1 MSKTYTVKWTI
12 TEQYEDT
19 FELESKDIWDEARTE
34 IENIGG
40 GNMPVDYQWVVT
52 TAVSYTHLTL
62 PTTPYV

>member
-19 FELESKDIWDEARTE
+19 FELETEDIWDEARTE
-34 IENIGG
+34 IDKIGG

-52 TAVSYTHLTL
+52 TVEE
-62 PTTPYV
+62 VDDD

>member
-19 FELESKDIWDEARTE
+19 FELETEDIWDEARTE
-34 IENIGG
+34 IDKIGG

-52 TAVSYTHLTL
+52 TVEE
-62 PTTPYV
+62 VE